1 MISHQHETI
10 FIHIPKCAGTSV
22 ERVFLEDINV
32 TWQNRGPLLLR
43 INENHDVG
51 PPRLAHLTYDEYTK
65 FHYISRKLFRKY
77 FKFSI
82 CRNPYS
88 RTYSLYKYTTDQT
101 ESFDFFA
108 CSLKEKL
115 SKSEHFWFFRPQTDF
130 IFNKNGDLA
139 IDFLGRLETID
150 KDFAYIRKKSYLK
163 ALKLPQRNISEPKKC
178 NNTENSDI
186 KEIKQSLSK
195 QAIGQI
201 IELYQRDFELL
212 GYET

>member
-22 ERVFLEDINV
+22 ERIFLEDINV
-32 TWQNRGPLLLR
+32 TWQNRAPLLLR
-43 INENHDVG
+43 INDNHEIG
-51 PPRLAHLTYDEYTK
+51 PPRLAHLTCEEYTK
-65 FHYISRKLFRKY
+65 FHYISKKLFQRY

-88 RTYSLYKYTTDQT
+88 RAYSLYKYTTNQAK
-101 ESFDFFA
+101 SFDFFA
-108 CSLKEKL
+108 CNLKEKL

-130 IFNKNGDLA
+130 IFKKNGDLA

-150 KDFAYIRKKSYLK
+150 KDFSYIREKSCLK
-163 ALKLPQRNISEPKKC
+163 AMELPKRNISKTANH
-178 NNTENSDI
+178 NNAFNGSI
-186 KEIKQSLSK
+186 KELKQSLSNR
-195 QAIGQI
+195 AIDQI

-212 GYET
+212 GYEV